1 MKVDLKFMQSV
12 FVESLQLSADISE
25 TLSLES
31 SFEKVEGWD
40 SLGHMRIIM
49 EMETRLDV
57 EFDIDEVIGVDTIGK
72 LIQMA
77 NDKL

>member
-12 FVESLQLSADISE
+12 FAESLQLSADISE

>member
-77 NDKL
+77 KDKL

>member
-1 MKVDLKFMQSV
+1 MKLDLKFMQSV